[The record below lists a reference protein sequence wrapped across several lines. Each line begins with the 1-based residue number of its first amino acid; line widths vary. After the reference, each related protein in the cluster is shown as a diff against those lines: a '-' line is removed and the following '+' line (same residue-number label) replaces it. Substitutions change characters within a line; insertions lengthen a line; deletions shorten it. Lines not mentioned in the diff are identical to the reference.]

1 MPYNLKPGSKE
12 IDSIGTFSQ
21 KTTNMLKRFGKN
33 ILEGMTGVGALK
45 GINNS
50 YGADLKRGR
59 KYYTDRSKLIEQE
72 AGMFIDS
79 LNKATKRKLD
89 KLK

>member
-21 KTTNMLKRFGKN
+21 KTTNMLKRFGKSVV
-33 ILEGMTGVGALK
+33 EGMTGLGALK
-45 GINNS
+45 GARNS
-50 YGADLKRGR
+50 YGASLKSGVKAYRPSG
-59 KYYTDRSKLIEQE
+59 KGIEAE
-72 AGMFIDS
+72 AKRFNDS
-79 LNKATKRKLD
+79 LRNASKRKLE

>member
-1 MPYNLKPGSKE
+1 MPYNLKPLSKE
-12 IDSIGTFSQ
+12 IDSTGNFSQ

-33 ILEGMTGVGALK
+33 LLEGMSGVGALK
-45 GINNS
+45 AINNS

-59 KYYTDRSKLIEQE
+59 EYYTDRSKLIEQE
-72 AGMFIDS
+72 AEMFIDS
-79 LNKATKRKLD
+79 LNTATKRKLD